1 VHWNHLGGAKA
12 PKSSN
17 FDWFAP
23 WTPTCKISSRG
34 NTNMKTLLIGL
45 VFGLALS
52 AQPYAG
58 RGGSGF
64 GHGYGP
70 AAAADNFAARIAFGE
85 RTGRLTPR
93 EARRL
98 WEMERHLQREIG
110 RASRFG
116 FSRGERERIARL
128 SAQLDAAIARQMR
141 DGDRR
146 WR

>member
-1 VHWNHLGGAKA
+1 
-12 PKSSN
+12 
-17 FDWFAP
+17 
-23 WTPTCKISSRG
+23 
-34 NTNMKTLLIGL
+34 MKTLLIGL

>member
-1 VHWNHLGGAKA
+1 MKA
-12 PKSSN
+12 
-17 FDWFAP
+17 
-23 WTPTCKISSRG
+23 
-34 NTNMKTLLIGL
+34 LLT
-45 VFGLALS
+45 GLAFGRALG

-58 RGGSGF
+58 RGRSGF

-70 AAAADNFAARIAFGE
+70 AAAADNFAARIALGE

-98 WEMERHLQREIG
+98 WEMERPLPREIG

-116 FSRGERERIARL
+116 FSRGERERIALL
-128 SAQLDAAIARQMR
+128 SAQLNAAIARQMR